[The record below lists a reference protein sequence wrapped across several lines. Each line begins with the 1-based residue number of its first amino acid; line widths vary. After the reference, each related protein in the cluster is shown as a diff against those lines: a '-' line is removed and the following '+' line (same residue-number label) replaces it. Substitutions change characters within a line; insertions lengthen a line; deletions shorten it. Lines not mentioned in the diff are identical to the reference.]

1 MSVFPSSFGLFLVL
15 FLGATGHYG
24 SPEDEDM
31 DLFGRSW
38 NLLEDKIEKRAGT
51 NIEIFRDF
59 GRFLKKARKQQILLS
74 QEEKQLMESKPIG
87 RQFLKKT
94 TPNIEIR
101 NIQDLLNSRG
111 GLSYG
116 RG

>member
-1 MSVFPSSFGLFLVL
+1 MSIFLSSFDLFLVL

-24 SPEDEDM
+24 SPEDDDM
-31 DLFGRSW
+31 ELIGRSW
-38 NLLEDKIEKRAGT
+38 DLLEDKIAKRAGT

-59 GRFLKKARKQQILLS
+59 SRFLKKARQQQILLS
-74 QEEKQLMESKPIG
+74 QEEEQLMESRPIG

-101 NIQDLLNSRG
+101 NIQALLNSQG